1 VEATI
6 SESRPAGVEILDVKA
21 VEPVDDRLRHF
32 SLSAPFPGA
41 QQSAAGPYAF
51 DFEGWALGD
60 EQRVAS
66 VDLTCDGLTMQRV
79 MLNSRDPEL
88 RDKHAG
94 TANQGVQG
102 FYRRVNA
109 LRLTTEFE
117 LGIDALF
124 EDKSRVAVGRL
135 SGTRSQLPPG
145 PDHELQPLMIT
156 TLGRS
161 GSTAIIN
168 LLSSHPQVVA
178 YRPTETETRVASYWV
193 DAFTQ
198 LTEPSSYL
206 RQLFPN
212 DLRRGWWLG
221 DAGMTPRLDEDPDT
235 RQWLAATNVEEL
247 AVVARGRIESFYRH
261 IASRVDRTGATYF
274 VEKCQPRAGLS
285 APAMLDELYPRARE
299 VVLVRDFRD
308 MICSMFSYKKGKAF
322 APRHGQTHEEHVER
336 LGVSA
341 LSLYNNWHGRT
352 NRAHLLRYEE
362 WVRDPYP
369 TVEALLDYLEL
380 DTGARSVE
388 DMVGVLTESGRKLDY
403 HRTTKEQGSSIGRWQ
418 RDLDDDQ
425 LELVERA
432 FGPALEGFGYS

>member
-1 VEATI
+1 
-6 SESRPAGVEILDVKA
+6 
-21 VEPVDDRLRHF
+21 
-32 SLSAPFPGA
+32 
-41 QQSAAGPYAF
+41 
-51 DFEGWALGD
+51 
-60 EQRVAS
+60 VAS

-124 EDKSRVAVGRL
+124 EDKSRAAVGRL

-212 DLRRGWWLG
+212 DLRRGSRH
-221 DAGMTPRLDEDPDT
+221 AP
-235 RQWLAATNVEEL
+235 
-247 AVVARGRIESFYRH
+247 VARGDERGG
-261 IASRVDRTGATYF
+261 ACSR
-274 VEKCQPRAGLS
+274 RAGT
-285 APAMLDELYPRARE
+285 DRELLQAHRFARGP
-299 VVLVRDFRD
+299 D
-308 MICSMFSYKKGKAF
+308 
-322 APRHGQTHEEHVER
+322 
-336 LGVSA
+336 
-341 LSLYNNWHGRT
+341 GR
-352 NRAHLLRYEE
+352 HLLRREVPAARGP
-362 WVRDPYP
+362 VRSRHARR
-369 TVEALLDYLEL
+369 AL
-380 DTGARSVE
+380 
-388 DMVGVLTESGRKLDY
+388 
-403 HRTTKEQGSSIGRWQ
+403 
-418 RDLDDDQ
+418 
-425 LELVERA
+425 
-432 FGPALEGFGYS
+432 PAGT

>member
-1 VEATI
+1 MEATI
-6 SESRPAGVEILDVKA
+6 SESRPAGVEILDVA
-21 VEPVDDRLRHF
+21 AFEPVDDRLSHF
-32 SLSAPFPGA
+32 SVTAPWPGA

-51 DFEGWALGD
+51 DFEGWALGR

-66 VDLTCDGLTMQRV
+66 AELTFDGLTMQRV
-79 MLNSRDPEL
+79 MLNARDSEL
-88 RDKHAG
+88 RDAHPG
-94 TANQGVQG
+94 NANQGVQG

-109 LRLTTEFE
+109 LRLPAEFE
-117 LGIDALF
+117 LGIAVLL
-124 EDKSRVAVGRL
+124 EDKSRIDVGRL
-135 SGTRSQLPPG
+135 SGSRSLLPPG
-145 PDHELQPLMIT
+145 PDRGLQPLMIT

-168 LLSSHPQVVA
+168 LLSSRPEVVA

-193 DAFTQ
+193 DAFTA

-206 RQLFPN
+206 RQLFPT

-221 DAGMTPRLDEDPDT
+221 DAGITPRLDEDPDT
-235 RQWLAATNVEEL
+235 RQWLGAVNVEEL
-247 AVVARGRIESFYRH
+247 AAVATGRIESFYRH
-261 IASRVDRTGATYF
+261 IARRIERPGATYF

-299 VVLVRDFRD
+299 IVLVRDFRD
-308 MICSMFSYKKGKAF
+308 MVCSMFSYKKGKAF

-341 LSLYNNWHGRT
+341 LSLYNNWRRRT
-352 NRAHLLRYEE
+352 NRAHLVRYEE

-380 DTGARSVE
+380 DTGASSVE
-388 DMVGVLTESGRKLDY
+388 EMVSVLTESGRKLDY
-403 HRTTKEQGSSIGRWQ
+403 HRTTRQQDSSIGRWR